1 MDSFAGNECMYLGL
15 CQAFEK
21 LYRSCQISSTNLF
34 PFQITDAIKKF
45 GLDPTSSSLVLVKI
59 CDLETDINRQASDAL
74 HDLALKLVDGQ
85 LMPLGDIQTTTTN
98 WKEVRKVY
106 KLNEDRAIKQLDIKV
121 MQGTAHAQELH
132 ELIDQLVISTVAL
145 KTVAG

>member
-1 MDSFAGNECMYLGL
+1 
-15 CQAFEK
+15 
-21 LYRSCQISSTNLF
+21 
-34 PFQITDAIKKF
+34 
-45 GLDPTSSSLVLVKI
+45 
-59 CDLETDINRQASDAL
+59 
-74 HDLALKLVDGQ
+74 
-85 LMPLGDIQTTTTN
+85 MPLGDIQTTTTN